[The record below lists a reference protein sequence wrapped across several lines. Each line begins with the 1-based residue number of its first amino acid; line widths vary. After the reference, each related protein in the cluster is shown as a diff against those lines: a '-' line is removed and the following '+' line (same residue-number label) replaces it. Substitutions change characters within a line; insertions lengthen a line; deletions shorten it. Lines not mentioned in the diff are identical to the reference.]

1 MRWIA
6 GCSRQIIDQYR
17 EPTFYGPATSISPIA
32 AALGAILRFCMTQL
46 ERKDIQQ
53 FRPKGI
59 RRYWIVTSIDSVAKH
74 IKAHQ
79 KELAQ
84 EQVLT
89 EDFTTMYTKLPHDS
103 IKAGVSHAVKEAFD
117 FYGTKNMFNLK
128 WARDGKAE
136 VVFEDKG
143 AFSQDEAIAWIQ
155 QVVDGTFIQQT
166 LHSPTM
172 HQVVGVPMG
181 GKCSSELANLYCYS
195 VESKTIDQLLAQGSL
210 ETVKSM

>member
-6 GCSRQIIDQYR
+6 GCSREVIDRQGER
-17 EPTFYGPATSISPIA
+17 AFSGPATSITPIA
-32 AALGAILRFCMTQL
+32 AALGAILRFCMAQL

-59 RRYWIVTSIDSVAKH
+59 RRYWIVTSVDAVAKH
-74 IKAHQ
+74 VKVHQ

-89 EDFTTMYTKLPHDS
+89 EDFTTMYTNLPPDK
-103 IKAGVSHAVKEAFD
+103 ILAGVRQAVKEAFD
-117 FYGTKNMFNLK
+117 FFDPKATFNLK
-128 WARDGKAE
+128 WSRDGKAE
-136 VVFEDKG
+136 VVIEDKG
-143 AFSQDEAIAWIQ
+143 AFCQDHVSTWIQ
-155 QVVDGTFIQQT
+155 QVVDGTFIKQT
-166 LHSPTM
+166 PLSPTL

-195 VESKTIDQLLAQGSL
+195 VESQTIDQLLA
-210 ETVKSM
+210 